1 MATRVTREG
10 QDRGRE
16 ADDPSQIPAAG
27 WKDIISR
34 VWKSFA
40 DDRITVIA
48 GGIAFYGILALVPAI
63 ASFVALYGYFSNPA
77 SLSSQ
82 LRAFSHVLP
91 EGALNVIGDEVKRA
105 AGRGWQGLIEFL
117 GSLTVAIWSANVG
130 VKSTLDALNMV
141 YQENE
146 RRGWIRLNAVSLA
159 FTAAAFVFLLLV
171 LAAMILFPLAAAHL
185 KVSSATEWVVSAARW
200 PALLAIVGL
209 ALAVLYRFGPDRATP
224 RWNWVSWGSAFAST
238 AWLVTSVL
246 FSYYATNFSK
256 LNSSYGSLAAVVGFM
271 VWIWLSQI
279 VILVGAEINAEMEH
293 QTARDT
299 TSGNEEQIGNR
310 RAKMA
315 DTIGEAIDTD

>member
-1 MATRVTREG
+1 
-10 QDRGRE
+10 
-16 ADDPSQIPAAG
+16 
-27 WKDIISR
+27 
-34 VWKSFA
+34 
-40 DDRITVIA
+40 VIA

-77 SLSSQ
+77 SLSSH
-82 LRAFSHVLP
+82 LRAFSYVLP

-105 AGRGWQGLIEFL
+105 AGQGWQGLVEFL

-171 LAAMILFPLAAAHL
+171 LAAMILVPLAAAHL
-185 KVSSATEWVVSAARW
+185 KSSSATEWVVSSARW

-209 ALAVLYRFGPDRATP
+209 ALAVLYRFGPDRAIP
-224 RWNWVSWGSAFAST
+224 RWNWVSWGSAFASI

-246 FSYYATNFSK
+246 FSYYATNFSR

-315 DTIGEAIDTD
+315 DKSGRLLTPIESATGR